1 MALTQ
6 EALCPQ
12 SDADFNYLCSPF
24 NLRRLGPCAGLGS
37 TARVRLRAPT
47 VLVSLNPIKQD
58 MLSLTSSPVT
68 SLVPFSLNSHSMD
81 INSYTRPIS
90 PPPTTRFVLQSE
102 LFPLCSFSPPRPPSP
117 SLMVSNLSKL
127 EQSNKILLFLAP
139 SCTSCC
145 AEVGKDK
152 GTEALNPYCYQPPMS
167 RAEHGRR
174 HKESGDGQ
182 PAMRQGCMFLLV
194 LTEQIYQLRKSI

>member
-1 MALTQ
+1 MYTREIPDTIPATIHHHATGPLHPFCPLPPPHIDVLNTGKVHSLVALTQ

-37 TARVRLRAPT
+37 TARVHLRAPT
-47 VLVSLNPIKQD
+47 VLASLKPIKQD

-81 INSYTRPIS
+81 LNSYTRAIS
-90 PPPTTRFVLQSE
+90 PPPTARFVLQSE
-102 LFPLCSFSPPRPPSP
+102 LFPLCSFSPPRPPFP
-117 SLMVSNLSKL
+117 SLMVSNLSEL

-139 SCTSCC
+139 SC
-145 AEVGKDK
+145 
-152 GTEALNPYCYQPPMS
+152 N
-167 RAEHGRR
+167 H
-174 HKESGDGQ
+174 
-182 PAMRQGCMFLLV
+182 LL
-194 LTEQIYQLRKSI
+194 R